1 MTKNEITALAQA
13 IAAAVVHGISP
24 LLQPAAQP
32 ASTPAPTPEPAP
44 APAPAR
50 KPKRTRG
57 PKAIAQAKLLK
68 ALDAAH
74 AIKRGCL
81 RPLAGG
87 MHTRDHANIANSL
100 GLDATA
106 HDQARIH
113 AGLARLVEARSDWSH
128 VDAKLR
134 LHKHA
139 SKPGATHAT
148 RREFAEEFI
157 AKARKRDQAWLEAL
171 NAKKAKKAKRTQ
183 A

>member
-1 MTKNEITALAQA
+1 VQA
-13 IAAAVVHGISP
+13 IAA

-32 ASTPAPTPEPAP
+32 ASTPEPAP

-57 PKAIAQAKLLK
+57 PKAIAQAKLVK
-68 ALDAAH
+68 ALDDAH
-74 AIKRGCL
+74 AIKGGCL

-113 AGLARLVEARSDWSH
+113 AALANRLLLVCAEADWSH
-128 VDAKLR
+128 VDAKMR

-139 SKPGATHAT
+139 SKPGAKHAT

-171 NAKKAKKAKRTQ
+171 NAKKAKRTQ